1 MSKPDFLRPLPITLY
16 SPESLSSKLVT
27 GNALSS
33 SSATISTAYPTA
45 SLAMFYP
52 FSVVAKSIY
61 SRAFV
66 FNGTVVSGNIEVGI
80 YDAKGRKVT
89 SISAAQAGT
98 SQLQILD
105 ITDFTLYPGLFFL
118 ALVMDNTTGTI
129 MCSNAPS
136 AAHLGFAGAFQ
147 MAAAYPLPNAA
158 TFALP
163 TTSLLPYF
171 GFTHRSNP

>member
-1 MSKPDFLRPLPITLY
+1 MPKLHFLRSMPITLF
-16 SPESLSSKLVT
+16 SPESISSKLIT
-27 GNALSS
+27 GNTISS

-52 FSVVAKSIY
+52 FYVIAPTTY
-61 SRAFV
+61 ARAFV
-66 FNGTVVSGNIEVGI
+66 FNGTVVSGNIEIGI

-89 SISAAQAGT
+89 SVSAVQAGT
-98 SQLQILD
+98 SQLQLIDL
-105 ITDFTLYPGLFFL
+105 TDFTLYPGLYFL

-147 MAAAYPLPNAA
+147 MAAASPLPNAA

-171 GFTHRSNP
+171 GFSQRSTP